1 MIIFVG
7 DVDRCY
13 RVKLFLEQFGIKS
26 CVLNSE
32 LPINSRLHVVEEF
45 NKGVY
50 DIIVAADDQEVMG
63 AAKSNKTSR
72 EAADGEDAEG
82 KEEIGSSEDE
92 EELEASGGKQKSR
105 PEKRRKMTGKI
116 GRAHV

>member
-1 MIIFVG
+1 MG

-32 LPINSRLHVVEEF
+32 LPINSRLHVVQEF

-50 DIIVAADDQEVMG
+50 DIIIAADYQEITG
-63 AAKSNKTSR
+63 TPKPSKKSQ
-72 EAADGEDAEG
+72 EA
-82 KEEIGSSEDE
+82 DE
-92 EELEASGGKQKSR
+92 EA
-105 PEKRRKMTGKI
+105 EKE
-116 GRAHV
+116 GRTR